1 MRNLIIALSLLCAII
16 PNWAIAQSMEIS
28 GDGIIDNFGNQVELL
43 VDANDNMSFDDVL
56 NSTGFV
62 KQTDKV
68 LNLGITTNTY
78 WIKIPVKN
86 SSTKQNL
93 FLDIK
98 QPSIDEVTF
107 YYPTS
112 QGYALKAESDSK
124 PLSDRVFENQNYI
137 FPLNL
142 NSNESNIYYLK
153 LRSGDHLMVPM
164 SIAPQETII
173 ERNNSKDIYFGIF
186 TGIMLALFLY
196 SIITFLNLRDNSYA
210 LYVLYV
216 FVMYLNQANVLG
228 YSLRFFW
235 PEMPSLERI
244 SVYTFIPLSGI
255 VGILFLIKFIQLKKY
270 SKWIQLPMF
279 VSIGIYV
286 IAIAGGFLG
295 FHNLSYKIIEI
306 NGSCIALYIIIVSF
320 VVWRKG
326 NRQAGSL
333 LLAWSI
339 FLFGLVAF
347 ILKDL
352 NVLDHNDFTVYTIT
366 IGTAAQGILL
376 SFGLADKI
384 NILKKEK
391 EEAQKREI
399 EALRVNEKELEA
411 RVVTRT
417 FELEKAEQKATKA
430 YQDLVISQKQLVE
443 SEKLAG
449 LGQMTA
455 GIAHELNN
463 PINFVS
469 SNVGPLQ
476 RDVEDVIQILDEFA
490 GLPPD
495 TNSEEW
501 KDVRRRYDKM
511 QIPYIKKEIEM
522 LLKGIEEG
530 SQRTAE
536 IVKGMRI
543 FARADKDTLVPANI
557 NDCINSTLVV
567 MKSVLKNEVTL
578 KRSIDMNMPILD
590 CYPGKLNQAIVNLVS
605 NAVQAT
611 KLTGKT
617 YEDRIVEVKS
627 YHTDDSLFI
636 SVKDNG
642 PGISDDILNKI
653 FDPFFTTK
661 QVGEGTGLGLS
672 IAMGIA
678 EEHNGHVEVIT
689 EIGKG
694 SEFIIHLPRKQK
706 FGTRTAA

>member
-1 MRNLIIALSLLCAII
+1 MRTLIKYILTLSILVPLFCHSQPIVI
-16 PNWAIAQSMEIS
+16 T
-28 GDGIIDNFGNQVELL
+28 DKGILDNFGDQVEIII
-43 VDANDNMSFDDVL
+43 DENDNFTLDQILSSSEFE
-56 NSTGFV
+56 
-62 KQTDKV
+62 KQHDKV
-68 LNLGITTNTY
+68 LNLGISTNTY
-78 WIKIPVKN
+78 WIKIPISN
-86 SSTKQNL
+86 RTEIENL
-93 FLDIK
+93 YLDIK

-107 YYPTS
+107 YFPS
-112 QGYALKAESDSK
+112 ENGYSAKEESDSK
-124 PLSDRVFENQNYI
+124 PLNTRSFENQNYI

-142 NSNESNIYYLK
+142 KKDESKTYYLK
-153 LRSGDHLMVPM
+153 LKSGDHLMVPM
-164 SIAPQETII
+164 SIAPKEIII
-173 ERNNSKDIYFGIF
+173 ERNTSKDIYFGIF

-196 SIITFLNLRDNSYA
+196 SIITYLNLRDKSYA

-235 PEMPSLERI
+235 PEMPNLERG
-244 SVYTFIPLSGI
+244 SVYLFIPLSGI
-255 VGILFLIKFIQLKKY
+255 VGILFLIKFIQIKRY
-270 SKWIQLPMF
+270 SQFLLYPLVISMGAY
-279 VSIGIYV
+279 VVAIISGITGY
-286 IAIAGGFLG
+286 
-295 FHNLSYKIIEI
+295 HNFAYNIIEI
-306 NGSCIALYIIIVSF
+306 NGSSIAIYIIAISF
-320 VVWRKG
+320 IIWRKG

-352 NVLDHNDFTVYTIT
+352 NVLEHNDFTVYTIT

-411 RVVTRT
+411 RVIART
-417 FELEKAEQKATKA
+417 LELEQAEQKATKA
-430 YQDLVISQKQLVE
+430 YHELIVSQKQLVE

-501 KDVRRRYDKM
+501 KEVRRRYDKM
-511 QIPYIKKEIEM
+511 QIPYVKKEIEM

-578 KRSIDMNMPILD
+578 KRSIDMNIPVLD

-611 KLTGKT
+611 KVNRKSV
-617 YEDRIVEVKS
+617 EDRIVEVKS
-627 YHTDDSLFI
+627 YFDDNNLFI

-642 PGISDDILNKI
+642 PGISDEILNKI

-678 EEHNGHVEVIT
+678 EEHNGHIEVIT
-689 EIGKG
+689 EVGKG

>member
-1 MRNLIIALSLLCAII
+1 MKTLVVVLLFAFSFNGLCQDIIRVKNDVATGYVGKSVKIFEDKTNSLSFDEVSKLDFTITPELAVPNLGVSNSTFWIKLDIQNNTS
-16 PNWAIAQSMEIS
+16 E
-28 GDGIIDNFGNQVELL
+28 DELL
-43 VDANDNMSFDDVL
+43 
-56 NSTGFV
+56 
-62 KQTDKV
+62 
-68 LNLGITTNTY
+68 LNLEQSSLDE
-78 WIKIPVKN
+78 IKLYQTELEYN
-86 SSTKQNL
+86 
-93 FLDIK
+93 
-98 QPSIDEVTF
+98 
-107 YYPTS
+107 
-112 QGYALKAESDSK
+112 
-124 PLSDRVFENQNYI
+124 LSDRTRISERPFKNQNYVL
-137 FPLNL
+137 PLKINHGETKRYFL
-142 NSNESNIYYLK
+142 AVK
-153 LRSGDHLMVPM
+153 SGDQ
-164 SIAPQETII
+164 IQ
-173 ERNNSKDIYFGIF
+173 
-186 TGIMLALFLY
+186 
-196 SIITFLNLRDNSYA
+196 
-210 LYVLYV
+210 
-216 FVMYLNQANVLG
+216 
-228 YSLRFFW
+228 
-235 PEMPSLERI
+235 
-244 SVYTFIPLSGI
+244 IP
-255 VGILFLIKFIQLKKY
+255 
-270 SKWIQLPMF
+270 
-279 VSIGIYV
+279 
-286 IAIAGGFLG
+286 
-295 FHNLSYKIIEI
+295 
-306 NGSCIALYIIIVSF
+306 
-320 VVWRKG
+320 
-326 NRQAGSL
+326 
-333 LLAWSI
+333 
-339 FLFGLVAF
+339 
-347 ILKDL
+347 
-352 NVLDHNDFTVYTIT
+352 IT
-366 IGTAAQGILL
+366 IGTRPIIQNSLSTKDMYFGFYAGIMFAIILTAILIFIKTKDRNYFLYVGYIVIVLLAQANFQGYTLRYVWPNQPHIERYSVYILSALAGIFGSLFIMHYVGAKRNAKWSMKFFYTIFAIYPFAIFPIFFGFFNFSYNVLQLIATFSAFVVLFISWYCWRKGVQQSGNLLVAWGIFMIGIVLFVLKDFGLVPYNALTYNTMTIGSALEGILL

-411 RVVTRT
+411 RVIART
-417 FELEKAEQKATKA
+417 LELEQAEQKATKA
-430 YQDLVISQKQLVE
+430 YHELIVSQKQLVE

-501 KDVRRRYDKM
+501 KEVRRRYDKM
-511 QIPYIKKEIEM
+511 QIPYVKKEIEM

-578 KRSIDMNMPILD
+578 KRSIDMNIPVLD

-611 KLTGKT
+611 KVNRKSV
-617 YEDRIVEVKS
+617 EDRIVEVKS
-627 YHTDDSLFI
+627 YFDDNNLFI

-642 PGISDDILNKI
+642 PGISDEILNKI

-678 EEHNGHVEVIT
+678 EEHNGHIEVIT
-689 EIGKG
+689 EVGKG